1 VEHVTATER
10 DFKCQVWQPANH
22 IKKLLEA
29 TCPNHAYPIKHKLKE
44 CSMMKN
50 YMTTWALA
58 KGKKPTGDAV
68 AGGWGQWL
76 QPHLPGHL

>member
-1 VEHVTATER
+1 
-10 DFKCQVWQPANH
+10 
-22 IKKLLEA
+22 
-29 TCPNHAYPIKHKLKE
+29 
-44 CSMMKN
+44 MMKN

-68 AGGWGQWL
+68 AGGWGQWP